1 MVALQALHGFG
12 IVHHD
17 IFSENLLIGDEGHI
31 VIANFTQ
38 SSRSASAESSR
49 RMSFT
54 HLPMTREGEG
64 ALEKA
69 VVTATRRG
77 YFDYYMMAL
86 LYYEMI
92 TGGVRFLPFYN

>member
-1 MVALQALHGFG
+1 MVAIEALHECGVVHFE
-12 IVHHD
+12 IV
-17 IFSENLLIGDEGHI
+17 SENLLMSDEGHI

-92 TGGVRFLPFYN
+92 TGRVRFLPFYN